1 MQKAEEAE
9 SSSSAASNSAIVA
22 ESYAHGDTGAREYEA
37 VDNAKYYYE
46 QAKQISQGINGVI
59 PMGTVAFANIP
70 TSGLKYGY
78 MYNISDEF
86 ISDERFADG
95 AGLYYGPGNNIIW
108 VAGDKWDVTAAS
120 SVTGVKGAKEDTYR
134 QGNVN
139 ITSENIGA
147 LAEDGDSAENTATF
161 TSGDAASAT
170 AWTDV
175 SVLQSG
181 EKHKSVFNKIS
192 TMFKNI
198 RYLYKMLGTSDI
210 STIGN
215 GTVTGAVTTIN
226 DGLSNYETLAN
237 VKSKGSATQGIY
249 FDSNGVAQPMSYT
262 VAKSVPSNAVFTDTN
277 TWRGIQNNLTS
288 TSTTD
293 SLSAYQGKLLANGS
307 ARDSTKVAKSGDT
320 MTGVLSVEGIKDTGA
335 WFDLMRNGVI
345 RASFFANY
353 DGAGATIRTNGGLGL
368 YLTNH
373 YIDMD
378 GIAKISYTSGNIDL
392 CTNGSVRAMNLS
404 DNAFRTFEA
413 LGFTNKSSRRVKENI
428 HDITESE
435 AKKLLDVNVVS
446 FDYIEAIGGQK
457 GQYGV
462 IAEDVINILPS
473 VVSIPNGYDENDDS
487 DIDNI
492 LGVDYSKF
500 VPFLIKMVQMQQK
513 EVDAL
518 KAEIQK

>member
-1 MQKAEEAE
+1 MANIQEFLKKILNARYGKDVRQSIHDSISEINRVTEQAESIASTAKDSALHSAAVASESAVTATQKAESAGESAAVASESAVTATQKAESAGESAAVASESAVTAMQKAEEAE

-95 AGLYYGPGNNIIW
+95 SGLYYGPGNNIIW

-147 LAEDGDSAENTATF
+147 LAKDGDSAENTATF

-215 GTVTGAVTTIN
+215 GTVTGAVNAIN
-226 DGLSNYETLAN
+226 GSLSNKAEAN
-237 VKSKGSATQGIY
+237 HNHNGVYQPVGNYALSGHTHDGRYYTENEVNSKLDNYLMKTTVVKCPIVDGRANTNVCYLKHGSSVTVSGVFTTNIAMTQGIDY
-249 FDSNGVAQPMSYT
+249 TFFSDLPIPHNANAAISVYDSSNPTVSMSGYVSSTGHIQIIAQGTSLD
-262 VAKSVPSNAVFTDTN
+262 AGKS
-277 TWRGIQNNLTS
+277 
-288 TSTTD
+288 
-293 SLSAYQGKLLANGS
+293 LLVG
-307 ARDSTKVAKSGDT
+307 G
-320 MTGVLSVEGIKDTGA
+320 
-335 WFDLMRNGVI
+335 
-345 RASFFANY
+345 NY
-353 DGAGATIRTNGGLGL
+353 ICD
-368 YLTNH
+368 
-373 YIDMD
+373 
-378 GIAKISYTSGNIDL
+378 
-392 CTNGSVRAMNLS
+392 
-404 DNAFRTFEA
+404 
-413 LGFTNKSSRRVKENI
+413 
-428 HDITESE
+428 
-435 AKKLLDVNVVS
+435 
-446 FDYIEAIGGQK
+446 
-457 GQYGV
+457 
-462 IAEDVINILPS
+462 
-473 VVSIPNGYDENDDS
+473 
-487 DIDNI
+487 
-492 LGVDYSKF
+492 
-500 VPFLIKMVQMQQK
+500 
-513 EVDAL
+513 
-518 KAEIQK
+518 